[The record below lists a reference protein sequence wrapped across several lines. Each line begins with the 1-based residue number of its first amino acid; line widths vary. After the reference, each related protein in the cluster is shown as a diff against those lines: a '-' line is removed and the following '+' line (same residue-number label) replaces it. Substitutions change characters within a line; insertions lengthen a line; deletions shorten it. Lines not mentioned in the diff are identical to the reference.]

1 MRAKYINKA
10 ARRRSIRPDGDH
22 YREMRKLRGDPR
34 AIRNRAMTLTA
45 MILGAAAIVWIIYAF
60 VIR

>member
-1 MRAKYINKA
+1 MRAKYINKT

-34 AIRNRAMTLTA
+34 ARNRAIILGA
-45 MILGAAAIVWIIYAF
+45 MILLAVGLIWVIYALF
-60 VIR
+60 IR

>member
-1 MRAKYINKA
+1 MRAKYINKT

-34 AIRNRAMTLTA
+34 VRNRAMILVA
-45 MILGAAAIVWIIYAF
+45 MILLAAALIWITYALF
-60 VIR
+60 IR